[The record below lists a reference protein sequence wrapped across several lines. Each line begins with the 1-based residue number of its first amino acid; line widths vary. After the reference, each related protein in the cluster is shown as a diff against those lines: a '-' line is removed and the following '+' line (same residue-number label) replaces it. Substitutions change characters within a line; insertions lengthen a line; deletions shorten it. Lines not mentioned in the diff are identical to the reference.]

1 MTISFVY
8 NRSMGTTFSMVMS
21 SMPSHCENS
30 STICSNL
37 ALNSMTFT
45 ELAYK
50 LLPILLEK
58 ERQMGSMLIISMEYK
73 NMYMSLG
80 EILNFGN
87 YLKE

>member
-1 MTISFVY
+1 
-8 NRSMGTTFSMVMS
+8 
-21 SMPSHCENS
+21 
-30 STICSNL
+30 
-37 ALNSMTFT
+37 MTFT